1 MTVGRAKEFDPD
13 TALQAAMEVFWRKGY
28 EATSMED
35 LVDHLGVGR
44 ASIYATFGNKQEL
57 YRKALQRYGESDPV
71 VQRLSQPGS
80 AIAAIRALLHDRVEE
95 ILADPDRKGCFVI
108 NTAAECLPG
117 DERLTRQV
125 ESAWSAVEIALT
137 SALYRAQAQGELSA
151 DKRPRELGR
160 FLVTVLEGLYVLAK
174 APDPQR
180 LRDAARL
187 ALSILE

>member
-57 YRKALQRYGESDPV
+57 YRKALQRYRESDPV

-80 AIAAIRALLHDRVEE
+80 AIAAIRALLHDRVED

-160 FLVTVLEGLYVLAK
+160 FRVTVLEGLYVLAK